1 MRWLDG
7 IIDLMDV
14 SLGKLREMVDREGWC
29 AIVYRVAKRWT
40 QLKRLNN
47 NKNPE
52 AALRDVC
59 TLSFVS
65 AHTLKMVPVSI
76 IKESGLRGH
85 RCN

>member
-14 SLGKLREMVDREGWC
+14 SLSKLREMVDREGC
-29 AIVYRVAKRWT
+29 RAIVYRVAKRWT
-40 QLKRLNN
+40 RLKRLNN

-52 AALRDVC
+52 AAWRDVY
-59 TLSFVS
+59 TPSSVA
-65 AHTLKMVPVSI
+65 AHTLKTVPVSI
-76 IKESGLRGH
+76 FKESGLRGH